1 MTKYLLPSLALGA
14 WLALGLPA
22 FAGDYFWKLVSPD
35 HEQTFAYGTETN
47 RVWKLWGRHLALLL
61 NFTNDP
67 YVDYDNPRQYDNF
80 RFDFP
85 NVRLGT
91 DGRTFY
97 YQTTD
102 GRRIPV
108 AAIRPDFF
116 GIGEVR
122 LLPNANVVVRRPS
135 GYITVYLN
143 VLDPD
148 GIALR

>member
-1 MTKYLLPSLALGA
+1 MEQSL
-14 WLALGLPA
+14 
-22 FAGDYFWKLVSPD
+22 
-35 HEQTFAYGTETN
+35 
-47 RVWKLWGRHLALLL
+47 VWKLWGRHLALLL

-67 YVDYDNPRQYDNF
+67 YVDYNNPREYDNF

-85 NVRLGT
+85 RVRIGA

-97 YQTTD
+97 YHTAD

-108 AAIRPDFF
+108 AAIHSGFL
-116 GIGEVR
+116 GIDEVR
-122 LLPNANVVVRRPS
+122 LLPNANVVVSRPS

-148 GIALR
+148 GIALQ